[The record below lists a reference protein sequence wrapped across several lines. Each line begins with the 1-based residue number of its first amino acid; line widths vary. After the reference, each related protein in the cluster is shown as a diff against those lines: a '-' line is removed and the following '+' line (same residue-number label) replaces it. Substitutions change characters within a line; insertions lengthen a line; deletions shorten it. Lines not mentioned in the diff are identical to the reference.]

1 MTILLAVLIAAPLLA
16 IERAFYLWVWY
27 RPGQFKI
34 FCKRPSFSHLAND
47 PVRVLERCFYAF
59 KLIQV
64 SVFCGWMVGFS
75 GGIPTPAASASVI
88 ALGAMLIVTG
98 QLLNM
103 SVFARLGRVG
113 VFYGD
118 RLGHN
123 VAWQE
128 GFPFSVI
135 PHPQYAGTALSIW
148 GLFLVMRYPNPDWI
162 ALPLLETVYYLF
174 AMRFESGKRTD

>member
-27 RPGQFKI
+27 RPAKFRT
-34 FCKRPSFSHLAND
+34 FCLRPMLNHLDHD
-47 PVRVLERCFYAF
+47 PVRVLEHFFYAF
-59 KLIQV
+59 KLIQL
-64 SVFCGWMVGFS
+64 SVFIGWLVVFS
-75 GGIPTPAASASVI
+75 GGIPTATAGLWPMV
-88 ALGAMLIVTG
+88 LGALLIVVG
-98 QLLNM
+98 QTLNM
-103 SVFARLGRVG
+103 GVFLRLGRVG

-118 RLGHN
+118 RLGHK
-123 VAWQE
+123 VAWQN

-162 ALPLLETVYYLF
+162 ALPLLETVYYLV
-174 AMRFESGKRTD
+174 AMRFESGKRSD